1 MAAESSFDVVSQFDR
16 QELKNAIDQ
25 ADREV
30 STRYDLKSTGTEIEL
45 AQDTL
50 TVTTDTDFTLKAV
63 KDVIVEK
70 LVRRQI
76 DKRILEWGKMEP
88 AAKGTVRQV
97 AKLKQGVDQELGREI
112 VKLVKSSAPK
122 VRPQIQGDA
131 VRVFGKTRDD
141 LQLAIAAI
149 RKKEWPVPLQFNNYR

>member
-50 TVTTDTDFTLKAV
+50 TINTDTDFTLKAV

-70 LVRRQI
+70 LVRRNI
-76 DKRILEWGKMEP
+76 DKRILDWGKVEP

-97 AKLKQGVDQELGREI
+97 AKLKQGVDQELAREI
-112 VKLVKSSAPK
+112 VKLVKASAPK
-122 VRPQIQGDA
+122 TRPQIQGDA
-131 VRVFGKTRDD
+131 VRVFGKTRDE
-141 LQLAIAAI
+141 LQLAIQAI
-149 RKKEWPVPLQFNNYR
+149 RKKEWSVPLQFNNYR

>member
-50 TVTTDTDFTLKAV
+50 TVNTDTDFTLKAV

-70 LVRRQI
+70 LVRRNI
-76 DKRILEWGKMEP
+76 DKRILDWGKVEP

-112 VKLVKSSAPK
+112 VKLVKASVPK

-141 LQLAIAAI
+141 LQGAIQAI
-149 RKKEWPVPLQFNNYR
+149 KKKEWPVPLQFNNYR

>member
-25 ADREV
+25 ADREI

-50 TVTTDTDFTLKAV
+50 TVNTDTDFTLKAV
-63 KDVIVEK
+63 QDVIVEK
-70 LVRRQI
+70 LVRRNI
-76 DKRILEWGKMEP
+76 DKRILDWGKVEP
-88 AAKGTVRQV
+88 AAKGTVRRV
-97 AKLKQGVDQELGREI
+97 ARLKQGVDQELGREI
-112 VKLVKSSAPK
+112 VKLVKGAAPK
-122 VRPQIQGDA
+122 VRPQMQGDA

-141 LQLAIAAI
+141 LQLAIQAI